1 MAVEGGASATS
12 YTMRGLTNG
21 VGYEIQVWA
30 VNGIG
35 DGAAATVE
43 ATPMEG
49 IDFAH
54 FANGAAGDVT
64 ITSDIVL
71 VNVETSTVTPAIYF
85 YNQMGEMIDAASVVD
100 VSGDLEVAGDG
111 ALTVPMGIAGR
122 GEMTISTNGEGALVI
137 GSVRVFG
144 TGRLGGVLRFDLP
157 TVGVAGVGASEPV
170 NDAIFPARRKAGG
183 INTGAAI
190 RNLSAEDMTVTCM
203 LMQGGQVMDT
213 AMIELDGDGQSSRFI
228 DEMFPGANTT
238 DFVGSVRC
246 TGADGGMFVGV
257 ALELD
262 VANGIF
268 TTLPVVPLGSGAD
281 SGESMLNFAH
291 FANGDFEGTATSSDL
306 VFVNVA
312 NSAVA
317 PAIYFYDQMGN
328 MVDASMVVDATMDG
342 VEVGSD
348 GALMV
353 MDGIPPLGEMTIST
367 SGMGDGMVGSVR
379 VVSDGPIGGVL
390 RFDIPNIGVAGV
402 GASEAVNAAIF
413 PARRM
418 VNGINTG
425 AAIRNLM
432 ADMATVT
439 CRLMMGGQRM
449 GEAAIELAGN
459 GQSSQFINELF
470 PRANTDDF
478 EGSVHCTAPAGSM
491 FTGVALEMDFNNG
504 IFTTLPVVPVQ

>member
-1 MAVEGGASATS
+1 
-12 YTMRGLTNG
+12 
-21 VGYEIQVWA
+21 
-30 VNGIG
+30 
-35 DGAAATVE
+35 
-43 ATPMEG
+43 
-49 IDFAH
+49 
-54 FANGAAGDVT
+54 
-64 ITSDIVL
+64 
-71 VNVETSTVTPAIYF
+71 
-85 YNQMGEMIDAASVVD
+85 
-100 VSGDLEVAGDG
+100 
-111 ALTVPMGIAGR
+111 
-122 GEMTISTNGEGALVI
+122 MTISTNGEGALVI

-144 TGRLGGVLRFDLP
+144 TGRLGGVLRFDIP
-157 TVGVAGVGASEPV
+157 FVGVAGVGASEPV
-170 NDAIFPARRKAGG
+170 NDAIFPARRMVGG

-203 LMQGGQVMDT
+203 LMQGGEVMDT
-213 AMIELDGDGQSSRFI
+213 TMVELDGDGHSSQFI

-246 TGADGGMFVGV
+246 TAADGGMFAGV

-262 VANGIF
+262 AANGIF
-268 TTLPVVPLGSGAD
+268 TTLPVVPLDSGAG

-291 FANGDFEGTATSSDL
+291 FANGEFGGVATSSDL

-312 NSAVA
+312 TSAVA

-328 MVDASMVVDATMDG
+328 MIDASMVVDAMMDG
-342 VEVGSD
+342 VDVDSD

-353 MDGIPPLGEMTIST
+353 MDEIPPMGEMTIST

-390 RFDIPNIGVAGV
+390 RFDIPTIGVAGV

-418 VNGINTG
+418 ANGINTG

-459 GQSSQFINELF
+459 GQNSQFINELF
-470 PRANTDDF
+470 PSANTDDF

-491 FTGVALEMDFNNG
+491 FTGVALEMDFNNR